1 MTDRHVLDR
10 LPLWIAGDL
19 DAPETEAVQT
29 HLDQCPDCR
38 IAADRLRESRAWL
51 RETLAPPFGAEDHT
65 HLREAILAQVRQAE
79 PPRRTSRLRSRT
91 TLLAT
96 AAAALLLLALAD
108 LWRHPPAVPPSPAL
122 PAPAGTFVPAPQATA
137 RTAPSQP
144 APLRLARARP
154 APREAPNGDSGPA
167 RIEFQTS
174 DPTVRIIWLA
184 RAMPSPDPNP
194 SLPEEP

>member
-1 MTDRHVLDR
+1 MTDRHVLDQ

-19 DAPETEAVQT
+19 DAPETEAVQA

-38 IAADRLRESRAWL
+38 IAAGRLRDSQAWLRDALEPPFDAADHARLREAVL
-51 RETLAPPFGAEDHT
+51 V
-65 HLREAILAQVRQAE
+65 QVLQAE
-79 PPRRTSRLRSRT
+79 PPGRASRLGPRAA
-91 TLLAT
+91 LLAT
-96 AAAALLLLALAD
+96 AAAALLILALSHP
-108 LWRHPPAVPPSPAL
+108 WRQAPPASPL
-122 PAPAGTFVPAPQATA
+122 PAPPALAGTTVPAPQATA
-137 RTAPSQP
+137 QTTPPRP

-154 APREAPNGDSGPA
+154 APREAADADTGPA

-184 RAMPSPDPNP
+184 QATPSTDSNP